1 MAKEEMEN
9 ADVGSND
16 YISLGEK
23 QKEFDGVYLYTRTTI
38 VKNRK
43 TLVHML
49 QSGEKTFN
57 VWGKAKLDK
66 VLPTLPRG
74 TKVSIKYIGK
84 KELKNSPQPMS
95 DFDIFVPKGT
105 KYVENTFLNK
115 PNDEIDFQL
124 KNVQADA
131 RFDSCSGVCFV
142 KKGKNPMNIKE
153 FAQEKK
159 LTRYY
164 LAALFCVHPITI
176 SRWLDDG
183 DMPTGRHIKQ
193 IIKKSY
199 GRITVKDMT
208 RYSLSKKLDKLKKS

>member
-66 VLPTLPRG
+66 ILPTLPRG

-95 DFDIFVPKGT
+95 DFDILVPKGT

-115 PNDEIDFQL
+115 PNDEIDF
-124 KNVQADA
+124 
-131 RFDSCSGVCFV
+131 
-142 KKGKNPMNIKE
+142 
-153 FAQEKK
+153 
-159 LTRYY
+159 
-164 LAALFCVHPITI
+164 
-176 SRWLDDG
+176 
-183 DMPTGRHIKQ
+183 
-193 IIKKSY
+193 
-199 GRITVKDMT
+199 
-208 RYSLSKKLDKLKKS
+208 